1 VRESALCCVPMYL
14 GTLDDIELDDEVRG
28 MAVRELSFGRD
39 DALRITQR
47 VHPSVFVTRH
57 PHEQR

>member
-1 VRESALCCVPMYL
+1 MYL